1 MLPLGP
7 TSIVA
12 ACLACSAP
20 AVATAALQ
28 MEERPSPPAVH
39 RAAPSVAPAAAP
51 SRGSDDGVPDVL
63 VVGGVVVALALAGGA
78 AATHRRAHALTRHA

>member
-1 MLPLGP
+1 MLPLAR

-20 AVATAALQ
+20 AVATAALPI
-28 MEERPSPPAVH
+28 EERPSPPAPH
-39 RAAPSVAPAAAP
+39 RAGASVAPAAAP
-51 SRGSDDGVPDVL
+51 SRGTDDGVSEVI

-78 AATHRRAHALTRHA
+78 AAARRRGHVLTPRM